1 MTETSLID
9 RLSRRRHRAAA
20 AAALA
25 GAAGSFALP
34 PFGLVPLVAAL
45 SLPALQLGRATSSGE
60 AGLIAGA
67 AGFGWFLASLWW
79 ISLSLVTG
87 NTGHWPL
94 IPLPLFGI
102 PLLLALFW
110 VPAGVLAHR
119 LGRSAPAR
127 VLWFAATL
135 TICEWARGH
144 VATGFPW
151 NAPGYLFSAHVS
163 LLQNASFLGLYGL
176 SFLALLWAFAA
187 AIWKLGRRRSA
198 FVMVLILPLAALA
211 GLVRLERLPD
221 PPGDMPSKIV
231 RLVQPA

>member
-1 MTETSLID
+1 MASRASPRLPVTETSLID

-60 AGLIAGA
+60 AGLIVGA

-110 VPAGVLAHR
+110 VPAGA
-119 LGRSAPAR
+119 
-127 VLWFAATL
+127 
-135 TICEWARGH
+135 
-144 VATGFPW
+144 
-151 NAPGYLFSAHVS
+151 S
-163 LLQNASFLGLYGL
+163 LLVV
-176 SFLALLWAFAA
+176 AFASVDISGMTVMTA
-187 AIWKLGRRRSA
+187 NSA
-198 FVMVLILPLAALA
+198 TTVEHFS
-211 GLVRLERLPD
+211 RNW
-221 PPGDMPSKIV
+221 
-231 RLVQPA
+231 